1 MKKINEEDL
10 KMVTGG
16 NTQGKEADSWC
27 KQLVDQMLNKGS
39 IKESERERGYDKCME
54 ECAWEPVIEPP
65 VHIEENFDLPG

>member
-10 KMVTGG
+10 KKVTGG

-39 IKESERERGYDKCME
+39 IKESERKREYDACME
-54 ECAWEPVIEPP
+54 ECAWEPVVEPP
-65 VHIEENFDLPG
+65 FYLEEQFDLS

>member
-39 IKESERERGYDKCME
+39 IKESERKREYDACME
-54 ECAWEPVIEPP
+54 ECAWEPVIDPP
-65 VHIEENFDLPG
+65 FYLEEQFDLS